1 MDSSADWAAGYVTEV
16 GYTFG
21 YYRELSPA
29 ILRLACVAAGIA
41 APAGQHLRYLEL
53 GFGQGL
59 SINVHAAAIPGT
71 FWGTDFNPGQVAHA
85 RALAEASGSGAVL
98 LDESFEDL
106 AARADLPEFDIIAL
120 HGVWTWISDE
130 NRRFIVD
137 LIRRK
142 LRAGGL
148 VYISYNCFPGW
159 APAEP
164 LRHLMSLHSELAGS
178 EVTGTIGKV
187 DGALAFARNI
197 ADSGA
202 LYFRANPAV
211 TARLK
216 QISEQSRNY
225 LAHEYFNRDWELMAF
240 SDVAR
245 WLESAKLSYAA
256 SAHLLDH
263 TDAVN
268 LTPEGQKLLLG
279 IAHPILRQT
288 VRDYFVNQQFRRDI
302 FVKGTRRLTPLE
314 QHEALRAQAFI
325 LTVPAEDVPMK
336 FPGPIG
342 EVTMSESVYRPLIAA
357 FADQG
362 YAPKTLAKLCS
373 YPAFQSQPIGLV
385 LQSVLVLAGV
395 GHLSPAQQPSQKTRQ
410 YCRAL
415 NKYLCERAR
424 SSADILFLAS
434 PVLGGAIPV
443 DQLQQTFLLAV
454 NHNKTKAN
462 EQAAFVWNLMAQASQ
477 RLMKDGK
484 PIEAAEEN
492 LAELERRSEIFRTK
506 QLPILKA
513 LEIA

>member
-1 MDSSADWAAGYVTEV
+1 M
-16 GYTFG
+16 
-21 YYRELSPA
+21 
-29 ILRLACVAAGIA
+29 
-41 APAGQHLRYLEL
+41 
-53 GFGQGL
+53 
-59 SINVHAAAIPGT
+59 
-71 FWGTDFNPGQVAHA
+71 
-85 RALAEASGSGAVL
+85 
-98 LDESFEDL
+98 
-106 AARADLPEFDIIAL
+106 
-120 HGVWTWISDE
+120 WTWISDE
-130 NRRFIVD
+130 NRRCIVD

-216 QISEQSRNY
+216 QISEQPRNY
-225 LAHEYFNRDWELMAF
+225 LAHEYFNRDWELMTF
-240 SDVAR
+240 SDVAQ
-245 WLESAKLSYAA
+245 WLATAKLSFAA

-268 LTPEGQKLLLG
+268 LTAEGQKLLAG

-302 FVKGTRRLTPLE
+302 FVKGARRLTPLE
-314 QHEALRAQAFI
+314 QLEALRAQAFV
-325 LTVPAEDVPMK
+325 LTAPADDVPMK
-336 FPGPIG
+336 FPGPLG
-342 EVTMSESVYRPLIAA
+342 EVTMSENLYRPLIAA

-362 YAPKTLAKLCS
+362 HAPKTFAKLCS
-373 YPAFQSQPIGLV
+373 YPEFQSQPVGLV
-385 LQSVLVLAGV
+385 MQSVLVLTGV
-395 GHLSPAQQPSQKTRQ
+395 GHLSPAQQPLEKTRK

-424 SSADILFLAS
+424 SSADIGFLAS
-434 PVLGGAIPV
+434 PVLGSAVPV
-443 DQLQQTFLLAV
+443 NQVEQSFLLAV
-454 NHNKTKAN
+454 QNGKAKAK

-477 RLMKDGK
+477 RLVKEGK
-484 PIEAAEEN
+484 AIEAAEEN
-492 LAELERRSEIFRTK
+492 LAELERRSEIFLNKR
-506 QLPILKA
+506 LPILKA

>member
-21 YYRELSPA
+21 YYRELSPG
-29 ILRLACVAAGIA
+29 ILRLASLVAGIA
-41 APAGQHLRYLEL
+41 PPAGQPLRYLEL

-130 NRRFIVD
+130 NRRCIVD

-187 DGALAFARNI
+187 DGALAFARSI

-202 LYFRANPAV
+202 LYFKSNPAV

-216 QISEQSRNY
+216 QISEQPRNY
-225 LAHEYFNRDWELMAF
+225 LAHEYFNRDWELMPF
-240 SDVAR
+240 SDVAQ
-245 WLESAKLSYAA
+245 WLATAKLSFAA

-268 LTPEGQKLLLG
+268 LTPEGQKLLAG

-288 VRDYFVNQQFRRDI
+288 VRDYFVSQQFRRDI
-302 FVKGTRRLTPLE
+302 FVKGARRLTPLE
-314 QHEALRAQAFI
+314 QHEALRAQAFV
-325 LTVPAEDVPMK
+325 LTTPADEVPMK

-342 EVTMSESVYRPLIAA
+342 EVTMSENLYRPLIAA
-357 FADQG
+357 FADHG
-362 YAPKTLAKLCS
+362 HAPKTFAKLCS
-373 YPAFQSQPIGLV
+373 YPEFQSPPAGLV
-385 LQSVLVLAGV
+385 MQSVLVLTGI
-395 GHLSPAQQPSQKTRQ
+395 GHLSPAQQPSEKTRK

-424 SSADILFLAS
+424 SSADIGFLAS
-434 PVLGGAIPV
+434 PVLGSAVPV
-443 DQLQQTFLLAV
+443 DQVEQSFLLAV
-454 NHNKTKAN
+454 QNGKAKAK

-477 RLMKDGK
+477 RLVKEGK
-484 PIEAAEEN
+484 TIEAAEEN
-492 LAELERRSEIFRTK
+492 LAELERRSEIFLNKR
-506 QLPILKA
+506 LPILKA